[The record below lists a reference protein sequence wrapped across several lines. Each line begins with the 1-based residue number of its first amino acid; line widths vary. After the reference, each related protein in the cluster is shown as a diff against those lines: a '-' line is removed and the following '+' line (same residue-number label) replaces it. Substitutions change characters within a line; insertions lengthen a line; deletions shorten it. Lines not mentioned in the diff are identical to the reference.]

1 MKPNIK
7 NLLTFKKIL
16 IVVILLVI
24 AFFLYNRF
32 KPVVIEIDSQTVQRS
47 DVTLD
52 ITSDGKITSGT
63 VISASFEITGSIV
76 YQPFKVGDKITKG
89 TRLASIDGRSYRLA
103 YDRALKDFNLQFSQL
118 NEFDLTQKDK
128 PVSDQS
134 NLDRKQVDIPLQKTV
149 SLVEDARNN
158 LSKTSIYSPISGVV
172 TSVNK
177 KTGETIAATQTVLT
191 IQTNDMPEFT
201 AEIDDVD
208 IVKVKLGQNVEI
220 ILDADPE
227 TKLIGSITEIAPSKT
242 KNANGIDVYLLK
254 IKFSNGNG
262 NNAVFLD
269 QNGQAVIILKR
280 QSNTLNIPNSAII
293 TENGQKYVY
302 LIRNS
307 RALKTVI
314 STGLE
319 ADFDTEITTGLTQ
332 GDLVSLSTN
341 NLKDA
346 SRVKIK

>member
-16 IVVILLVI
+16 ILVI
-24 AFFLYNRF
+24 VIAVGFFLYNRF
-32 KPVVIEIDSQTVQRS
+32 KPKVVEIDTQKVQKS

-52 ITSDGKITSGT
+52 VTADGKITSGT
-63 VISASFEITGSIV
+63 VINASFEVGGTIV

-89 TRLASIDGRSYRLA
+89 ARLASIDSRSYRLA

-128 PVSDQS
+128 PVTDQS

-149 SLVEDARNN
+149 SLVEDARNS
-158 LSKTSIYSPISGVV
+158 LAKTSIYSPISGVV
-172 TSVNK
+172 TSVAK
-177 KTGETIAATQTVLT
+177 RTGETVASTQTVLT
-191 IQTNDMPEFT
+191 IQSGEMPEFT

-208 IVKVKLGQNVEI
+208 IVKLKSGQNVEI
-220 ILDADPE
+220 ILDAYPD
-227 TKLIGSITEIAPSKT
+227 TKLTGTITDIAPSKT
-242 KNANGIDVYLLK
+242 KNANGIDVYLIK
-254 IKFSNGNG
+254 IKFSSWDKT
-262 NNAVFLD
+262 VFLD
-269 QNGQAVIILKR
+269 QNGQAIIILKR
-280 QSNTLNIPNSAII
+280 ENNVVNVPNSAILS
-293 TENGQKYVY
+293 ENGQKYVY

-307 RALKTVI
+307 RTVKTAI

-319 ADFDTEITTGLTQ
+319 ADFDTEVTSGISE

-341 NLKDA
+341 NLKD
-346 SRVKIK
+346 STRVKAK